1 MFFKKKKSEQELLA
15 ELQKIQREKKHYN
28 ARQAK
33 RDKLSSLQRQVKQE
47 KSKLFDRKVKNSG
60 LGKAVRSKTAKRI
73 GRTVLDIGRQL
84 NEGAKNAQA
93 NQQRSQS
100 KSKKKKSDDYP
111 DFMGF

>member
-15 ELQKIQREKKHYN
+15 ELQKIQREKKQYN

-47 KSKLFDRKVKNSG
+47 KSKLFERKVKNSG

-84 NEGAKNAQA
+84 NEGAKQAQA
-93 NQQRSQS
+93 NQQNRP
-100 KSKKKKSDDYP
+100 KKKKSDNYP
-111 DFMGF
+111 DFLGF

>member
-1 MFFKKKKSEQELLA
+1 MFFKKKKSEQELLN
-15 ELQKIQREKKHYN
+15 ELQKIQREKKSYN

-33 RDKLSSLQRQVKQE
+33 RNKLSSLQRQIKEE
-47 KSKLFDRKVKNSG
+47 KSTLFNRKAKNSG

-93 NQQRSQS
+93 QQN
-100 KSKKKKSDDYP
+100 KPKKKKSNDYNS
-111 DFMGF
+111 FMGF